1 MVRDEKVQASASKR
15 AGQPKGDKRARTRT
29 RLLDAAL
36 DLVRETGFEHAS
48 LQAIAARAGMT
59 TGAIYGNFGSRDQLF
74 IALAERQWGPIRPK
88 FRPGSSFAELM
99 TALAQAVIDAI
110 PGRKAAA
117 VGAFTFR
124 AYALRHEEVRHRF
137 RDSMAAGYEAGAAW
151 IASNFAPDEL
161 PMAPTML
168 VRTINALIEG
178 LLLGALLTPEL
189 VGEAEVRAAFAALSG
204 HPSGSDAT
212 RPTPRPRRRRAGPV

>member
-1 MVRDEKVQASASKR
+1 MAIDEYIRVGASKR
-15 AGQPKGDKRARTRT
+15 TGQPKGDKRARTRT

-36 DLVRETGFEHAS
+36 DLVREIGFEHAS

-59 TGAIYGNFGSRDQLF
+59 TGAIYGNFSSRDDLL

-88 FRPGSSFAELM
+88 FRPGSSFADLM
-99 TALAQAVIDAI
+99 AAMAQAVIEAI
-110 PGRKAAA
+110 PERKAAA

-124 AYALRHEEVRHRF
+124 AYALSHDEARRRF
-137 RDSMAAGYEAGAAW
+137 QDSMAAGYEAGAAW
-151 IASNFAPDEL
+151 IATNFAPGEL
-161 PMAPTML
+161 PMPPAML

-178 LLLGALLTPEL
+178 LLLGVLLTPDL

-204 HPSGSDAT
+204 RPLSPLSGDL
-212 RPTPRPRRRRAGPV
+212 P